1 VAITRKFRYERLLK
15 ADTLTGTAKT
25 TATDL
30 TTTNTYYSFGANNDL
45 WGATLSAADVN
56 GDGFG
61 AAFAFVGAGDVN
73 NYTTYY
79 LCAEHFDF
87 AIPTGA
93 TIDGIIAECEAAYS
107 TDGSVQSVI
116 VDHIRITVYYTEV
129 SGPAALQ
136 GVNGLVKASVK
147 TVNGLAIASVK
158 TWDGLA

>member
-1 VAITRKFRYERLLK
+1 MAITRRFKYERLLK

-25 TATDL
+25 NNPDL

-56 GDGFG
+56 DDGFG
-61 AAFAFVGAGDVN
+61 VGFAFVGAGNVN
-73 NYTTYY
+73 NYSTYY

-87 AIPTGA
+87 AIPAGA
-93 TIDGIIAECEAAYS
+93 TINGIIAECEAAYS
-107 TDGSVQSVI
+107 TDGTSQFVI

-136 GVNGLVKASVK
+136 GVNGLAKASVK
-147 TVNGLAIASVK
+147 TVNGLAIASIK
-158 TWDGLA
+158 GIDGLG